1 MLPIAV
7 QEWWQTNCRCDKVL
21 LASALRKTGV
31 TAVKQWMLENIP
43 EGPTL
48 YPKEQVSEQPEKFF
62 VSEIMRE
69 RVFELY
75 DQEIPYSTQVLPPC
89 C

>member
-1 MLPIAV
+1 ML
-7 QEWWQTNCRCDKVL
+7 QK
-21 LASALRKTGV
+21 
-31 TAVKQWMLENIP
+31 IP

-62 VSEIMRE
+62 VSEILRE

-75 DQEIPYSTQVLPPC
+75 DQEIPYATQVLPTTLHSI
-89 C
+89 